1 MRAQKEMLRDE
12 VERVH
17 ERERDENGETGR
29 GRVRILF
36 DLTGCAPIE
45 LRHLLFAI
53 SVLVREEAF
62 MRRTLDRT
70 CALIRPNRAL
80 LALCDLFFGLY
91 TPVRPFKVVCAE
103 GEAERF
109 LFCGKLLT
117 EQEEEEPDESGLAGS
132 GCSGFRAHRPER
144 DVQAESSLG
153 HHVQQVEAEIAPPA
167 LG

>member
-1 MRAQKEMLRDE
+1 MIRQCERSSGSSSSSSSSSSTCSNGSFLRFTPERTCSRRSMRAQKELLREE
-12 VERVH
+12 VERVY
-17 ERERDENGETGR
+17 ERDRNGETGR
-29 GRVRILF
+29 GQVRILF

-70 CALIRPNRAL
+70 CALIRPNRAV

-109 LFCGKLLT
+109 LFCGKLADQN
-117 EQEEEEPDESGLAGS
+117 EGS
-132 GCSGFRAHRPER
+132 
-144 DVQAESSLG
+144 
-153 HHVQQVEAEIAPPA
+153 
-167 LG
+167 